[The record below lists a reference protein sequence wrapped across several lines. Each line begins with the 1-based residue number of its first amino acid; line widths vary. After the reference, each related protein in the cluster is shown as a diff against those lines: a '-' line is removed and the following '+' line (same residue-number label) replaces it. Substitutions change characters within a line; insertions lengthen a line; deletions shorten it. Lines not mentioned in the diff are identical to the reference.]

1 MSFATTFYGGVLG
14 AWALIAL
21 DIIPPPSNRLA
32 MPGQYQACIHSLP
45 VTEMSTNHNVQI
57 LPGFFSQGIE
67 IPSTDAGGVA
77 QKATHT
83 QSTLL
88 THTTTAEVEQVPPR
102 FGLIDDS
109 PDRWTKLR
117 ARISEL
123 NSSPSTRKE
132 GENEL
137 GAANEVEPRAEC
149 KLILLVRHGEGY
161 HNVAEAKYGTE
172 AWDDYWSKLE
182 GDGEL
187 VWGPDPLLTPKG
199 ISQARHTREVWEE
212 ELQYGLQPP
221 CKIFCSPHSR
231 ALKTCEI
238 VFEGYFENGRVT
250 VVENCREENGVH
262 TCDKR
267 RPRSFI
273 EANYPQFHI
282 EDSLTEEDELWDPDV
297 RETKAEVS
305 ARALGVIERIWEE
318 RPHDWFVAITA
329 HSGFINGVLL
339 ALGSK
344 PYPLPTG
351 GDYHA
356 VFYRSS
362 IVLHVH
368 AQLFKDLNLTPST
381 MDTDLAQRASNNDG
395 PLEDELPRIR
405 SLRQQCQATMEA
417 IDEEIE
423 RLMIREAV
431 GRDLKLCDLLLAP
444 IRRVPAD
451 ILSIIFHMASHI
463 AIYADTPVEA
473 HPNPPQIVPSQV
485 CQGWRRLALDT
496 PTLWSTICITPPAH
510 PLVLDSDDLLGEMLP
525 FAEGPW
531 RNCMSHIL
539 AVTSLWIQRSQQ
551 TPLSVIL
558 KLSTASDGAHGRR
571 HAPETSLSYYAAL
584 VELACGV
591 SSRWQTLDLD
601 VATDYPAILS
611 TLIQITPDDVPQLRA
626 IRFQTS
632 SETRLGDLAHYPRGL
647 LAGKAL
653 RTLTSVYFDKS
664 VTDMCANWRGLTELR
679 FGVEPGRKKMFGEIR
694 STIGKELQLRDAL
707 TLIHSCPNL
716 RHCEIAVF
724 ESPLAGSLGSAEE
737 PERRVRHRHLQS
749 LRFHGYEP
757 SQDLMKSVELP
768 FLRHLELLSS
778 FIGKLTIVDRL
789 LLSSR
794 FLFTINRFGCQ
805 LTSIRFNLLLLDNT
819 SVVSQC
825 FLNLRNLLNLELDSS
840 APTGQASP
848 TRHTISDN
856 FKRVATRLLTL
867 LTRGMEAGTTSGGLD
882 LGPSFPLC
890 PKLQRF
896 ICAQLMEGFTESQ
909 LVDFITIRRD
919 EDDGWGVAVLKEVY
933 VSFSTPLE
941 LDIRDELRKR
951 GVDTRDLNLQIYRLL
966 KFRTPLNAEQTFTIW
981 FFKRSSTDLGGTAKA
996 IIVRFDAGLKF
1007 SLGLWMLLI
1016 RTIIMATQLSP
1027 SDGVDLTENNSIGK
1041 GSPELSDLGLPPLH
1055 DEAMAPSITIQS
1067 PFTQYLGTNYAPSD
1081 EEILVL
1087 RRLLGE
1093 YQKELDTLAYE
1104 FRKVGKASTIKISQ
1118 RDAYL
1123 EAIDQ
1128 HKALLSTIRRVPADI
1143 LQEIFYIPLQEL
1155 GPSISPHDISSA
1167 IHPSSSARLWGILK
1181 ITCPVY
1187 RDVPRHTWPKRMNSL
1202 VEIVKLWTIRS
1213 GCYPI
1218 KLGLSNGVHEVHQY
1232 QVAEMAAAHSGYC
1245 QLVCAL
1251 HESHSRWSDVTFS
1264 LYVSWAT
1271 QPLLSIL
1278 APSPSNFARLGRA
1291 KVFIESST
1299 LRSDPA
1305 LRQVLSQAQQQGSLL
1320 TAASLRHLWLS
1331 GFWPGISLAPFTQ
1344 SLPPLTSLRLRVW
1357 DPVTYFSLSDQ
1368 ELLRLLAAAP
1378 TLRHI
1383 LFEGDLGE
1391 DTTLPHDPVPFLM
1404 PSLLSMRFHGYSFSP
1419 KFTPS
1424 FIAPRLQE
1432 LQFHIGS
1439 DHQEMEFYD
1448 GIIECIQQFGKTTTT
1463 LAFSHNF
1470 VTRPVLVAIL
1480 DCLPSLETLDLTPAS
1495 LTGPRGLDEADESTD
1510 QIVLLELNGRSVRA
1524 VRCPKLRVLR
1534 LWVQD
1539 TYSSGT
1545 VVEEAVMRF
1554 LQERLKAAE
1563 SGEVAY
1569 LQEVDILFHR
1579 PIEGDSMDFPG
1590 ELASRGLY
1598 RGGLKYNLRYRG

>member
-1 MSFATTFYGGVLG
+1 MYLTHDISLFATTFYGESWEVYRCSSMPAGRSRLQFPE
-14 AWALIAL
+14 AWALTIAL
-21 DIIPPPSNRLA
+21 DIIPPSSNRLA

-88 THTTTAEVEQVPPR
+88 THTTTAAVEQVPPR

-109 PDRWTKLR
+109 PDRWTTLR

-199 ISQARHTREVWEE
+199 ISQARHTREVWED

-238 VFEGYFENGRVT
+238 VFEGYSENGRIT

-282 EDSLTEEDELWDPDV
+282 EDSLTEEDELWGPDF
-297 RETKAEVS
+297 RETKAEVA
-305 ARALGVIERIWEE
+305 ARALGVIERIWEK

-351 GDYHA
+351 DKIRLDACKRLGTRGCQLA
-356 VFYRSS
+356 TLSA
-362 IVLHVH
+362 LHR
-368 AQLFKDLNLTPST
+368 FELTPST
-381 MDTDLAQRASNNDG
+381 MDPHFEQCALNNHG

-423 RLMIREAV
+423 RLMMKREAV
-431 GRDLKLCDLLLAP
+431 GRDLKLCDSLLAP
-444 IRRVPAD
+444 IKRVPAD

-463 AIYADTPVEA
+463 AGYAETPVEA
-473 HPNPPQIVPSQV
+473 HPNSPNPPQIVPSQV
-485 CQGWRRLALDT
+485 CRSWRRLALNT

-531 RNCMSHIL
+531 RNF
-539 AVTSLWIQRSQQ
+539 
-551 TPLSVIL
+551 IL

-571 HAPETSLSYYAAL
+571 HAPETSLPHYAAL

-601 VATDYPAILS
+601 IATDYPAILS
-611 TLIQITPDDVPQLRA
+611 TLIQITPDDVPQLKA
-626 IRFQTS
+626 IRFQTG

-653 RTLTSVYFDKS
+653 RTLTSVYFDQS

-737 PERRVRHRHLQS
+737 SDRRVRHRHLQS
-749 LRFHGYEP
+749 LHFHGYEP

-768 FLRHLELLSS
+768 SLRHLELLSS

-794 FLFTINRFGCQ
+794 FLFTINGFGCQ

-825 FLNLRNLLNLELDSS
+825 FLNLHNLLNLELDSS

-856 FKRVATRLLTL
+856 FKRVATRFLTL
-867 LTRGMEAGTTSGGLD
+867 LTRG
-882 LGPSFPLC
+882 
-890 PKLQRF
+890 K
-896 ICAQLMEGFTESQ
+896 
-909 LVDFITIRRD
+909 
-919 EDDGWGVAVLKEVY
+919 
-933 VSFSTPLE
+933 
-941 LDIRDELRKR
+941 
-951 GVDTRDLNLQIYRLL
+951 
-966 KFRTPLNAEQTFTIW
+966 
-981 FFKRSSTDLGGTAKA
+981 
-996 IIVRFDAGLKF
+996 DA
-1007 SLGLWMLLI
+1007 
-1016 RTIIMATQLSP
+1016 
-1027 SDGVDLTENNSIGK
+1027 
-1041 GSPELSDLGLPPLH
+1041 
-1055 DEAMAPSITIQS
+1055 
-1067 PFTQYLGTNYAPSD
+1067 
-1081 EEILVL
+1081 
-1087 RRLLGE
+1087 
-1093 YQKELDTLAYE
+1093 
-1104 FRKVGKASTIKISQ
+1104 
-1118 RDAYL
+1118 
-1123 EAIDQ
+1123 
-1128 HKALLSTIRRVPADI
+1128 
-1143 LQEIFYIPLQEL
+1143 
-1155 GPSISPHDISSA
+1155 
-1167 IHPSSSARLWGILK
+1167 
-1181 ITCPVY
+1181 
-1187 RDVPRHTWPKRMNSL
+1187 
-1202 VEIVKLWTIRS
+1202 
-1213 GCYPI
+1213 
-1218 KLGLSNGVHEVHQY
+1218 
-1232 QVAEMAAAHSGYC
+1232 
-1245 QLVCAL
+1245 
-1251 HESHSRWSDVTFS
+1251 
-1264 LYVSWAT
+1264 
-1271 QPLLSIL
+1271 
-1278 APSPSNFARLGRA
+1278 
-1291 KVFIESST
+1291 
-1299 LRSDPA
+1299 
-1305 LRQVLSQAQQQGSLL
+1305 
-1320 TAASLRHLWLS
+1320 
-1331 GFWPGISLAPFTQ
+1331 
-1344 SLPPLTSLRLRVW
+1344 
-1357 DPVTYFSLSDQ
+1357 
-1368 ELLRLLAAAP
+1368 
-1378 TLRHI
+1378 
-1383 LFEGDLGE
+1383 
-1391 DTTLPHDPVPFLM
+1391 TLPHDPVPFLM
-1404 PSLLSMRFHGYSFSP
+1404 PSLLSMRFDGYSFSP

-1439 DHQEMEFYD
+1439 DHQVMGFYD
-1448 GIIECIQQFGKTTTT
+1448 GIIECIHQFGKTTTT

-1470 VTRPVLVAIL
+1470 ATRPVLVAIL
-1480 DCLPSLETLDLTPAS
+1480 DCLSNLETLDLTPAT
-1495 LTGPRGLDEADESTD
+1495 LTGPRSLDERDEGPD
-1510 QIVLLELNGRSVRA
+1510 QIVLRELNGRSVSA
-1524 VRCPKLRVLR
+1524 VRCPKLQVLR

-1539 TYSSGT
+1539 TYPRGT
-1545 VVEEAVMRF
+1545 AVEEAVMRF
-1554 LQERLKAAE
+1554 LQERSKAAE
-1563 SGEVAY
+1563 SGEAAY

-1579 PIEGDSMDFPG
+1579 PIEGDGKDFPG

-1598 RGGLKYNLRYRG
+1598 RDGLKLSLRYRG